1 MKKTYAKRQITEAI
15 VYWEKQLRA
24 GNYKK
29 LNESTVLNENKATY
43 LQKYR
48 DEEDAIPVVDMFWAI
63 RNRLSAPQ
71 NDIDW
76 WIKKPF
82 QALKDFVQSYDPSN
96 KRQRRDNECRREMI
110 DNGAK
115 MLGSKDGYEIWYVP
129 TYEAMRAIG
138 RFYKGISTTWCVAS
152 DDPSFWFENHDMSE
166 FVVLVRQNLQHNEFD
181 KIAIE
186 MQNGGRRFDVDE
198 FLMWD
203 VENEDDRFC
212 NDELMH
218 YAWELFVQNGE
229 RREQY
234 AG

>member
-1 MKKTYAKRQITEAI
+1 MLDKCFNKEILVED
-15 VYWEKQLRA
+15 
-24 GNYKK
+24 N
-29 LNESTVLNENKATY
+29 LNESKATY

-48 DEEDAIPVVDMFWAI
+48 DEYDAKKIVDAFWQI
-63 RNRLSAPQ
+63 KSRLRAPQ

-82 QALKDFVQSYDPSN
+82 QALKDFVQSFDMSN
-96 KRQRRDNECRREMI
+96 KRQRRDAEYRREMI
-110 DNGAK
+110 DNDAK

-129 TYEAMRAIG
+129 TYEAIRTIG

-152 DDPSFWFENHDMSE
+152 DDPSFWFDMHDMSE
-166 FVVLVRQNLQHNEFD
+166 FIVLVRENPQNDEFD

-198 FLMWD
+198 FVMWD
-203 VENEDDRFC
+203 AENEDDRFC
-212 NDELMH
+212 NDDLMH

-229 RREQY
+229 RRK
-234 AG
+234 GL